1 MIFLGI
7 DGGQTSTKVCLYNA
21 ETEQSYMEKGPPID
35 HLVNLVGLEKA
46 RKGIQDSLKAI
57 LLKVDGTVKV
67 KAAMV
72 SISGLLKEHEQL
84 VQEWINIYCPVEEF
98 LVEGDAIANLAGA
111 SAGKNDGVLIIAGG
125 GSLGYYL
132 NEDGNEFVS
141 GGWGYIL
148 GDEGSAYW
156 IGLNAL
162 KQAILDADGRG
173 EPTVLNRL
181 LLEHF
186 QVNSYWDIK
195 KKLHSEALSRKE
207 IADLSVIVN
216 AAAENGDALSRIL
229 LRNAGRSL
237 GELAISVLEKVEKQ
251 GKHTP
256 DKIYPTGGV
265 FLSNHWVKPAFAE
278 TLIQAYPHLQIVEPL
293 FPPVIGAVIL
303 AAQKVNVKLNIE
315 KLIRE

>member
-35 HLVNLVGLEKA
+35 HLINAVGVEKA

-57 LLKVDGTVKV
+57 LLKVDGTVKI

-72 SISGLLKEHEQL
+72 SISGLLREHEQL
-84 VQEWINIYCPVEEF
+84 VQGWINDYCPVEEF
-98 LVEGDAIANLAGA
+98 LIEGDAIANLAGA
-111 SAGKNDGVLIIAGG
+111 SAGNNDGVLIIAGG

-132 NEDGNEFVS
+132 DEDGNEFVS
-141 GGWGYIL
+141 GGWGHIL
-148 GDEGSAYW
+148 GDEGSAYR

-173 EPTVLNRL
+173 EPTILTQL

-195 KKLHSEALSRKE
+195 KKLHSEAISRKE
-207 IADLSVIVN
+207 IADISVIVN
-216 AAAENGDALSRIL
+216 ATADNGDALSRIL

-237 GELAISVLEKVEKQ
+237 GELAISVLEKVEKH
-251 GKHTP
+251 GKYRP

-265 FLSNHWVKPAFAE
+265 FLSKHWVKQAFEE
-278 TLIQAYPHLQIVEPL
+278 TLIQSYPHLHIVEPL

-303 AAQKVNVKLNIE
+303 AARKVNVNLNIE
-315 KLIRE
+315 KLIRK

>member
-7 DGGQTSTKVCLYNA
+7 DGGQTSTKICLYNA
-21 ETEQSYMEKGPPID
+21 ETEELYMEKGPPID
-35 HLVNLVGLEKA
+35 HLLNSVGLEKA

-67 KAAMV
+67 KAAMI

-84 VQEWINIYCPVEEF
+84 VQGWINVYCVVEEY

-132 NEDGNEFVS
+132 DEDDNEYVS
-141 GGWGYIL
+141 GGWGHIL

-162 KQAILDADGRG
+162 KLAILDADGRG
-173 EPTVLNRL
+173 ESTALNQL

-186 QVNSYWDIK
+186 QANSYWDIK
-195 KKLHSEALSRKE
+195 RRLHSEAISRKE

-216 AAAENGDALSRIL
+216 VSSDNGDAISRIL

-251 GKHTP
+251 GKHRP

-265 FLSNHWVKPAFAE
+265 FLSKHWVKPAFVE
-278 TLIQAYPHLQIVEPL
+278 TLIQSYPDLNVVEPL

-303 AAQKVNVKLNIE
+303 AARKVNANINIE
-315 KLIRE
+315 KLNRE